1 MSEFGD
7 NTTAPSETTEG
18 GPKATKESC
27 TGPLKPD
34 PFVKDQEFKDLVAKQ
49 GFGKAKSKKIGD
61 TELPGLGLGIYDPDE
76 EGKKKFPSDAIEG
89 IFKDDVMR
97 YEDCTKNRIGTPQVD
112 KDGKVVDKLDKGY
125 GAEYNLKPVAYIP
138 TAKYLEE
145 KEKLLK
151 DSPLKEEIEK
161 ALEELEEKGDGK
173 GPDEFLKGMFGTAP
187 NMMEEPNKGVIP
199 ELLKEYYQFLEKFE
213 GDHKKVDEHYKTL
226 EIDDDGK
233 KLYELY
239 KGEIPDCKDDPF
251 KAIMCF
257 AHYKAMID
265 EKKEEMKGGADEL
278 VVFGDGSRWR
288 RIAVRMIA
296 VFFLICYG
304 FLIYESSRL
313 LMSSI
318 NRVLDAREAYYQATE
333 DPNTRAGDEVA
344 GGDGGYMSY
353 LYGIGQVAIE
363 IFGGGLISSIATAQ
377 DFAVEQAR
385 NAATKI
391 ADTTGRT
398 MAYRQSNGIV
408 SFINGF
414 LTGDTQAEAT
424 AVAGIERQAE
434 MNRISNEAIT
444 EVNKGFQ
451 RIIDDA
457 QFSANGFV
465 TGINGMATSLVV
477 LGNTIRPDI
486 YRIEHVTA
494 SCAALRGAYSPD
506 KMLKYASTTGNLAIL
521 FNPGLALSSYPQRV
535 PEATR
540 DVVPVEEETKGP
552 EPAEKP
558 VPVPE
563 SESKPEPKPTSGIFS
578 SFFGTTSSSSSSVP
592 AIKDADKK
600 DEKDDEK
607 KADSKSSE
615 SSEEPI
621 EETRKKIAEVKQR
634 QSERG
639 GKRKTGKKL
648 IDIFGGRKKRKTSK
662 NNKKKK
668 TLKKKSKRGKTKK
681 RKTLKKRRKG
691 KK

>member
-49 GFGKAKSKKIGD
+49 GFGKAKPKKIGD
-61 TELPGLGLGIYDPDE
+61 NELQGLGLGIYDRAD
-76 EGKKKFPSDAIEG
+76 KKNKKFPSDAIEG

-97 YEDCTKNRIGTPQVD
+97 YEDCTKNRIESDQ
-112 KDGKVVDKLDKGY
+112 KDGDKIIKEGGY
-125 GAEYNLKPVAYIP
+125 GEEYNLKPVSYIP
-138 TAKYLEE
+138 TAKYIEE

-151 DSPLKEEIEK
+151 DSPLKEEDLTK
-161 ALEELEEKGDGK
+161 LKEELTKLEEKGDGK

-187 NMMEEPNKGVIP
+187 NMMEEPNKGVIS
-199 ELLKEYYQFLEKFE
+199 ELLKEYYEFLKKFE
-213 GDHKKVDEHYKTL
+213 GDHKKVDEYYETL
-226 EIDDDGK
+226 VIDDDGK
-233 KLYELY
+233 KLSDLYELRDDT
-239 KGEIPDCKDDPF
+239 EIPNCEDDPF
-251 KAIMCF
+251 KAIICF
-257 AHYKAMID
+257 AHEKAMIES
-265 EKKEEMKGGADEL
+265 EKMKGGADDL
-278 VVFGDGSRWR
+278 VVFGNGSRWR
-288 RIAVRMIA
+288 RIVVRMMA

-304 FLIYESSRL
+304 LLIYESSRL

-318 NRVLDAREAYYQATE
+318 NRVLDAREAYYQANPDMRE
-333 DPNTRAGDEVA
+333 GDEIV

-353 LYGIGQVAIE
+353 LYSIGQVAIE

-377 DFAVEQAR
+377 NFAVDQAR

-391 ADTTGRT
+391 ADTAGRT
-398 MAYRQSNGIV
+398 MVNRHSNGVV

-434 MNRISNEAIT
+434 MNRISNEAIK
-444 EVNKGFQ
+444 EVNLGFQ
-451 RIIDDA
+451 SIVDDA
-457 QFSANGFV
+457 AFSANGFV
-465 TGINGMATSLVV
+465 TGINGMATSLVI

-486 YRIEHVTA
+486 YKIEHVTA
-494 SCAALRGAYSPD
+494 SCVALRGAYSPD

-521 FNPGLALSSYPQRV
+521 FKAGALPSYQRV
-535 PEATR
+535 PEASTE
-540 DVVPVEEETKGP
+540 VVLAEETKD
-552 EPAEKP
+552 PA
-558 VPVPE
+558 
-563 SESKPEPKPTSGIFS
+563 SEEKPEPEPEQKSSFLS
-578 SFFGTTSSSSSSVP
+578 SFFGPSASSSSSS
-592 AIKDADKK
+592 AIKDA
-600 DEKDDEK
+600 EK
-607 KADSKSSE
+607 KEEKKEDSKSSE
-615 SSEEPI
+615 SSEEDI
-621 EETRKKIAEVKQR
+621 EVTRANIKATKDLQALRGDKK
-634 QSERG
+634 G

-668 TLKKKSKRGKTKK
+668 TLKKKSKKGKTKK
-681 RKTLKKRRKG
+681 RKTIKKRRKG